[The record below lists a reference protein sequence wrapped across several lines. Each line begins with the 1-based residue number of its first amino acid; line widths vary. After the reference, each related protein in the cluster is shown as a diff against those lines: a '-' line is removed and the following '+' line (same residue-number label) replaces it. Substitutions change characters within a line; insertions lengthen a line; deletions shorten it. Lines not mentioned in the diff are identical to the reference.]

1 MSDTKSFTPFQLEL
15 VSQLVQCY
23 GIEPTEIT
31 FFPGDPKPF
40 IGYEATCVMC
50 NALVPEMQEISID
63 PVAGFASDSLAL
75 KCTLRFTDG
84 RIRSA
89 TGVANTSE
97 PGEGGE
103 VLSGQQVHQL
113 ASSRAIRNAL
123 RTAGIDLIKLHQS
136 PGNVAEFTGPSNRNS
151 LLAQAHALGT
161 EVGYIAPNHEKSAW
175 RRFLQHRYGVT
186 SSQTLSEDMLAD
198 LIAVLRSIRQP
209 VHKVAA

>member
-1 MSDTKSFTPFQLEL
+1 MSDSKHFTTFQLEL

-23 GIEPTEIT
+23 GIEPDEIT

-75 KCTLRFTDG
+75 KCTLRFADG

-89 TGVANTSE
+89 TGVANTNE

-136 PGNVAEFTGPSNRNS
+136 PGSVAEFTGPSNRNS

-161 EVGYIAPNHEKSAW
+161 EVGYISGPEKSAW
-175 RRFLQHRYGVT
+175 QRFLQHRYGVA
-186 SSQTLSEDMLAD
+186 SSQQLGEDSLAD

-209 VHKVAA
+209 AQKAAA